1 MLSNNNNNSENE
13 IIELVGGGIV
23 LPTTHMNKWN
33 YKKMIFPE
41 TLQDWATYTIQFFQ
55 KHNLRLIVC
64 DLKVCV
70 FQTLNT
76 EILIIVWKRFK
87 KTSQREV

>member
-1 MLSNNNNNSENE
+1 MLSNNNSENE

-41 TLQDWATYTIQFFQ
+41 TLQDWATYTIQFFH

-70 FQTLNT
+70 FQH
-76 EILIIVWKRFK
+76 FK
-87 KTSQREV
+87 YWNFNHRLKTF

>member
-1 MLSNNNNNSENE
+1 MLSNNNSENE

-23 LPTTHMNKWN
+23 LPTTHMKKWN
-33 YKKMIFPE
+33 YKMIFPE

-70 FQTLNT
+70 FQH
-76 EILIIVWKRFK
+76 FK
-87 KTSQREV
+87 YWSFNHRLKTF